1 MLALRP
7 TLAAP
12 LLLGSVL
19 ACAAGP
25 LRAQVTGAGPG
36 GLNTAVNGVVG
47 GSCTTGLCQVTG
59 GTVGGSNLF
68 HSFSSFDTRG
78 AITGVQIHNLG
89 LPNVVVG
96 VTAPLGSFI
105 DKPVS
110 LSSPGNLFWLSP
122 GGIAV
127 SGSGG
132 FINTNQLTLST
143 ATNQLIG
150 AGRFDVFGTTPQ
162 QAALLTGTPGTRA
175 RDLVLDPAV
184 RAMAGMA
191 PDPQIVLNGVQLTV
205 DRSLLVDNPG
215 GLVSVAGS
223 TLSAESTTGTGGS
236 ITLTGPQ
243 VWVDGAS
250 SLLATGPSGGG
261 LIQVG
266 GSWQNS
272 NPDVRQAIT
281 TWVGS
286 GALLDASATVNGDG
300 GEIVVWSDITNPY
313 GATGVYG
320 TLRAQA
326 GPFGGDGGQVETSGY
341 WLGMSGVDVSTSAS
355 KGRSGLWLLDPNNL
369 TIANGVTTT
378 SSVSFPPNYLAPV
391 SESLLDP
398 SDITSAFASNNV
410 IVIEAT
416 GSLTFGGT
424 SVISI
429 AASGSATN
437 FSLSFKAGGDIV
449 FNQNLSFSPTG
460 LGSLSFDSITGGLKG
475 SGGIRLVRGAPTG
488 LTNLTVRQG
497 GSSAYSGTFSLP
509 SNAVFSKYGSG
520 SLTLTRPITNSAN
533 SPSQV
538 PYQINIYEGE
548 LVLGGNNLLG
558 LGSSLS
564 VLGGRFEIGINDQ
577 NFSAVNLSAGQ
588 IGGGGG
594 ILAASSFNFSNSA
607 DSMVSAMLG
616 GAGGLQKTGQGR
628 LTLTRTNSYAGTS
641 QISQGVIRAEANNAL
656 SSGYVNISA
665 GSGLE
670 LFGGI
675 TLANSVIESS
685 GAGPNVTGAI
695 RNIGGF
701 NQITG
706 LVLLSGPDSYISS
719 DSGTLVFDRPN
730 SSAIQPSIQLSSS
743 VTSPAEF
750 PLVLGG
756 AGNIV
761 FNDSID
767 LFNPYLFSSA
777 GPAGGNL
784 IKRGVGS
791 LTLNASNRIGSKF
804 SVLGGTLVYTND
816 EFFGTGNCGTLCT
829 LFVDDAI
836 VSSGVSHQIQTNG
849 LGAIELGSGGGVWQ
863 VESGFSVS
871 FDGPILGVGSFSKA
885 GAGLLNLTGANS
897 YQGSTSILAGTLRV
911 GGSLPGSTSLV
922 VSRGATYELGASDTV
937 GSIAGDGAIALGS
950 FTLTAGANG
959 SSTAF
964 NGGISGSGSLVKA
977 GAGTLTLN
985 GVNSYTGTTTITGG
999 VLTVN
1004 RQPPTTATC
1013 SGGTSN
1019 ICASNTNTVVS
1030 EAVQAPMLNNVP
1042 GFSDSSTTVSTTTTA
1057 SVSGTSSSSSST
1069 FQASTP
1075 LADGSTLIS
1084 SSSLSVVSN
1093 LDSSFTAPET
1103 SSALASQMAPATADS
1118 TNSSSAT
1125 SDSGGTQAQETSAT
1139 TTSGEPASQQSQD
1152 ASGNSSQEQS
1162 QAGESASGTASPAP
1176 TSTGVSAPVTTVPSE
1191 QAITGVTQ
1199 ADQSQSQA
1207 LVSAVLP
1214 ERIGSVV
1221 TPPSVTQMQSGLS
1234 NAAAFIRSGGGFDGG
1249 GGLGGGLGG
1258 GRGGAPNSGGGAG
1271 GGRGVPAGAGG
1282 GGAGTG
1288 GGLGPQSGLPR
1299 GLLIGGDSDQLMAF
1313 ADTLIATSDVG
1324 RSAVLPPSFN
1334 RAAYNPAILHVRF
1347 TQERDKLSK
1356 PNSDAFLDITLI
1368 PREGEP
1374 EGRRVELSRQAF
1386 AEDLRTL
1393 YRQLSRQESL
1403 RVNDPSS
1410 PSRRLYDL
1418 LFAAITPVL
1427 QQRGI
1432 TTLMISADRGLQAV
1446 PFAALHNGEHYFGD
1460 RYAFSL
1466 TPSLALTNLGPPTP
1480 RGGRLL
1486 AAGAS
1491 QFDGLA
1497 PLPLVPTELNT
1508 ISSSAVKDTA
1518 LNQQFTPSTLLQLAG
1533 DPRYSRVHV
1542 ATHAEFLPGGPTKS
1556 KLYSGT
1562 VPIALS
1568 DFVKLRLA
1576 RRDAPLDLI
1585 SFSACRT
1592 ALGDADS
1599 ELGFAGLALQ
1609 AGARSAVGTLWYV
1622 DDVATSAY
1630 FVQMYRYLD
1639 AGVPKA
1645 EALQLTRQ
1653 AFSRGLVRL
1662 EGDQMVGPD
1671 GTALFGGLNDAQ
1683 QRRVADGLS
1692 NPYFW
1697 AGIELLGSP
1706 W

>member
-36 GLNTAVNGVVG
+36 GLNTTVNGVVG

-68 HSFSSFDTRG
+68 HRFSSFDTRG

-205 DRSLLVDNPG
+205 DRSLLIDNPG

-223 TLSAESTTGTGGS
+223 TLSAASTTGTGGS

-300 GEIVVWSDITNPY
+300 GEIVVWSDVLDPLSSTTAR
-313 GATGVYG
+313 GLLKAD
-320 TLRAQA
+320 A
-326 GPFGGDGGQVETSGY
+326 GPQGGDGGRIETSGH
-341 WLGMSGVDVSTSAS
+341 WLDLAGLRVST
-355 KGRSGLWLLDPNNL
+355 
-369 TIANGVTTT
+369 
-378 SSVSFPPNYLAPV
+378 LAPKGNTGV
-391 SESLLDP
+391 WLLDP
-398 SDITSAFASNNV
+398 SDITISSDPGDIPGNGSDPTVFRTSAATATVNVADLRAALDSSNVV
-410 IVIEAT
+410 ITTESSEANSGNIT
-416 GSLTFGGT
+416 LRDPLSVDSEHNLTLKADQNIYINANFTQIKSGSLELLAGQGFAVSGGVQGTGNLALNGGQLLIETDSSSPADYSGVISGSETRLVKRGLGVFSMTGANTYSGST
-424 SVISI
+424 SVQEGNLRLGIGGSI
-429 AASGSATN
+429 ADGSAMEIFPGATFTLAKSGEETLGSIAGSGSIILASSADRLRVGAADVSSSVN
-437 FSLSFKAGGDIV
+437 VYSGDISGMGSLV
-449 FNQNLSFSPTG
+449 KVGAGQLNLS
-460 LGSLSFDSITGGLKG
+460 
-475 SGGIRLVRGAPTG
+475 GA
-488 LTNLTVRQG
+488 N
-497 GSSAYSGTFSLP
+497 AYSGPTI
-509 SNAVFSKYGSG
+509 V
-520 SLTLTRPITNSAN
+520 
-533 SPSQV
+533 Q
-538 PYQINIYEGE
+538 Q
-548 LVLGGNNLLG
+548 
-558 LGSSLS
+558 
-564 VLGGRFEIGINDQ
+564 
-577 NFSAVNLSAGQ
+577 
-588 IGGGGG
+588 G
-594 ILAASSFNFSNSA
+594 ILRAA
-607 DSMVSAMLG
+607 
-616 GAGGLQKTGQGR
+616 
-628 LTLTRTNSYAGTS
+628 RTNSLGT
-641 QISQGVIRAEANNAL
+641 GNV
-656 SSGYVNISA
+656 YVNAGGTVELAGGIVLDNNFQLDGIGA
-665 GSGLE
+665 GSVGSLR
-670 LFGGI
+670 
-675 TLANSVIESS
+675 NVS
-685 GAGPNVTGAI
+685 GSNT
-695 RNIGGF
+695 
-701 NQITG
+701 ITG
-706 LVLLSGPDSYISS
+706 VVTLTESWNQGTGSRIAS
-719 DSGTLVFDRPN
+719 DSGTLVFQRQSAAQDSVQVSGI
-730 SSAIQPSIQLSSS
+730 SSGFDFVI
-743 VTSPAEF
+743 
-750 PLVLGG
+750 GG
-756 AGNIV
+756 AGNIR
-761 FNDSID
+761 F
-767 LFNPYLFSSA
+767 
-777 GPAGGNL
+777 
-784 IKRGVGS
+784 
-791 LTLNASNRIGSKF
+791 
-804 SVLGGTLVYTND
+804 
-816 EFFGTGNCGTLCT
+816 
-829 LFVDDAI
+829 
-836 VSSGVSHQIQTNG
+836 
-849 LGAIELGSGGGVWQ
+849 
-863 VESGFSVS
+863 
-871 FDGPILGVGSFSKA
+871 
-885 GAGLLNLTGANS
+885 
-897 YQGSTSILAGTLRV
+897 
-911 GGSLPGSTSLV
+911 
-922 VSRGATYELGASDTV
+922 
-937 GSIAGDGAIALGS
+937 
-950 FTLTAGANG
+950 G
-959 SSTAF
+959 SSINLVDSSSQVT
-964 NGGISGSGSLVKA
+964 GGLVKE
-977 GAGTLTLN
+977 GSGTLTLSGTN
-985 GVNSYTGTTTITGG
+985 NQIGAVRVNGG

-1004 RQPPTTATC
+1004 AQPPASATC
-1013 SGGTSN
+1013 NGGTSN
-1019 ICASNTNTVVS
+1019 ICPAPAPTPAETTAI
-1030 EAVQAPMLNNVP
+1030 ELVQAPTLSVVP
-1042 GFSDSSTTVSTTTTA
+1042 GFTVESTTTAPVTTNSSTTQIS
-1057 SVSGTSSSSSST
+1057 
-1069 FQASTP
+1069 ASTP
-1075 LADGSTLIS
+1075 TTYSDTSPPADGSTLIG
-1084 SSSLSVVSN
+1084 SSSLSVVST
-1093 LDSSFTAPET
+1093 LDSSFTTLET
-1103 SSALASQMAPATADS
+1103 SSASASQTAPATADS

-1139 TTSGEPASQQSQD
+1139 TTSGESASQQSQD

-1162 QAGESASGTASPAP
+1162 QVGESARGTANPAP
-1176 TSTGVSAPVTTVPSE
+1176 TSTGVTAVSSE
-1191 QAITGVTQ
+1191 QAVAGVTQ
-1199 ADQSQSQA
+1199 AEQSQSQA
-1207 LVSAVLP
+1207 LVNAVLP

-1221 TPPSVTQMQSGLS
+1221 TAPTVTQMQTGLS
-1234 NAAAFIRSGGGFDGG
+1234 NAAAFIRSGGGFGGG

-1258 GRGGAPNSGGGAG
+1258 GRGGAPNTGGGAG
-1271 GGRGVPAGAGG
+1271 GARGVPAGAGG
-1282 GGAGTG
+1282 GGAETG
-1288 GGLGPQSGLPR
+1288 GGLGPQSWLPR
-1299 GLLIGGDSDQLMAF
+1299 GLLIGGDSDQLMASVG
-1313 ADTLIATSDVG
+1313 TLIATSDVG

-1368 PREGEP
+1368 PRVGEP

-1542 ATHAEFLPGGPTKS
+1542 ATHAEFLPGGPAKS

-1671 GTALFGGLNDAQ
+1671 GTVLFGGLNDAQ